1 MFRLKTLQP
10 TMNGFWPKQRFLD
23 RKADFT
29 GIYNDFMDDG
39 IINTER
45 YMVRFT
51 SQILLMHSYHSN
63 SN

>member
-1 MFRLKTLQP
+1 MKAYVSVKDYT
-10 TMNGFWPKQRFLD
+10 THYEWFWPKQRFLD

-45 YMVRFT
+45 YMVS
-51 SQILLMHSYHSN
+51 SQKIFLIIKF
-63 SN
+63 

>member
-1 MFRLKTLQP
+1 MFKAYVSVKNYTTLYEWL
-10 TMNGFWPKQRFLD
+10 WPKQRFLD

-45 YMVRFT
+45 YMA
-51 SQILLMHSYHSN
+51 S
-63 SN
+63 